1 MFGLASSERVPEED
15 AGDDVAELGT
25 EEESRAG
32 ALVGGVSSEAPLK
45 ESTNLSDSIHRA
57 QKVLE
62 NKYSNEDLLN
72 QAAAEDSRSNPDKC
86 LLYPGA

>member
-1 MFGLASSERVPEED
+1 MFDLASSGQVPEED

-45 ESTNLSDSIHRA
+45 ESTNL
-57 QKVLE
+57 
-62 NKYSNEDLLN
+62 
-72 QAAAEDSRSNPDKC
+72 
-86 LLYPGA
+86 